1 MKNVAI
7 VGDCHTARIFEHY
20 KAEETDLNIHF
31 WGLAGY
37 RAHNLDYNKTAEMK
51 VRSSGME
58 LPLDGQDHSI
68 EFNEL
73 PKCDLVIPWIG
84 YVDIR
89 TYLTRYDN
97 ADIIAREYV
106 DKTVDYFKDSVI
118 LFAEPLP
125 QFRQMLLKY
134 PGISPEYTFEERQ
147 NQNKLFLAGMNK
159 RIEELGLPKPIS
171 QEQILATLGV
181 NELDESMTR
190 NIAPHPMDGLD
201 DEYNKK
207 ILHLFIKS
215 AENFFNTLDL

>member
-1 MKNVAI
+1 MRNVAI
-7 VGDCHTARIFEHY
+7 VGDCHTSRIFEHY
-20 KAEETDLNIHF
+20 KKDQTKLDIHF

-37 RAHNLDYNKTAEMK
+37 RAHALDYKKTAELK

-58 LPLDGQDHSI
+58 LPPDGQDHSI

-97 ADIIAREYV
+97 ADEIARTYV
-106 DKTVDYFKDSVI
+106 DITVDYFKDSNI

-125 QFRQMLLKY
+125 QFKQMLLKF
-134 PGISPEYTFEERQ
+134 PGISAEYTYEDRQ
-147 NQNKLFLAGMNK
+147 NQNKLFLAGMNN

-171 QEQILATLGV
+171 QEEILAALGV

-201 DEYNKK
+201 DIYNEK
-207 ILHLFIKS
+207 IMYLFVAK